1 MTTERRRLLV
11 AALVA
16 AVTVTGAVVVVAR
29 SGGDSE
35 RDPVD
40 PAWVGTEFPTPTAAP
55 EPTASAGAPVLAW
68 SLDAAEVYGR
78 AFAQF
83 RDPRYG
89 TEFDWDSPGFIE
101 AGDTVV
107 TAIGLPDP
115 RGYSLD
121 ETMFVGVDTGDGT
134 VRWRTPVG
142 TLGGCAEILI
152 KRELVCHRGIGEHA
166 LAVVNVDS
174 GALTEMPVPD
184 EWSIFGIAADGDR
197 VVVVEGN
204 PEDNDVEVHA
214 GPPAAPGSAWTSRFD
229 IGDVWESVAEDAVIQ
244 VEQGVGVIAMG
255 GDVVGFDPATGRQTW
270 SRGLPECVGDPR
282 IAPPGLVVVTRSGC
296 DDGESRGFDVIDR
309 FGRSLVTT
317 DTGSPGRVLVDESAD
332 GMPLVVGGAAHDRES
347 GEMLWR
353 SDELDGSSGVAV
365 TDRVVVVRGREA
377 IGVDPDAGRI
387 LWRTELDEDAESLLR
402 GGDGLVV
409 VGSRVLTGIDPETG
423 RIRWTL
429 PPDAVGTGDSLSGA
443 SVGLAGGRLILT
455 GGRAMVGLT

>member
-1 MTTERRRLLV
+1 MTPEGRRLLV

-40 PAWVGTEFPTPTAAP
+40 PAWVGTEFPTPTAPP
-55 EPTASAGAPVLAW
+55 EPTASADAPIRAW

-89 TEFDWDSPGFIE
+89 TEFDWDSPGFVE

-121 ETMFVGVDTGDGT
+121 ETMFIGVDTADGT

-142 TLGGCAEILI
+142 VLGGCAEALVE
-152 KRELVCHRGIGEHA
+152 RELVCYRGLGEQT
-166 LAVVNVDS
+166 LVVVNVDT
-174 GALTEMPVPD
+174 GALSEVSVPED
-184 EWSIFGIAADGDR
+184 WSIFGIATDGDR
-197 VVVVEGN
+197 VMVVEGN

-214 GPPAAPGSAWTSRFD
+214 GPAAAPGSEWTTRFD
-229 IGDVWESVAEDAVIQ
+229 LGDAWEGIAEGSVINVR
-244 VEQGVGVIAMG
+244 QGVGLIDIGA
-255 GDVVGFDPATGRQTW
+255 DIVGFDPVTGRQTW

-282 IAPPGLVVVTRSGC
+282 IAPPGLVIITRSGC
-296 DDGESRGFDVIDR
+296 DDGESRGFDVVDR

-317 DTGSPGRVLVDESAD
+317 DSGSPGRVLVDEPVG

-353 SDELDGSSGVAV
+353 SDELDGASGVAV
-365 TDRVVVVRGREA
+365 TGRVVVVRGREA
-377 IGVDPDAGRI
+377 IGVDRGAGRI
-387 LWRTELDEDAESLLR
+387 LWRTELDENAESLIR
-402 GGDGLVV
+402 DGDGLVV

-429 PPDAVGTGDSLSGA
+429 PMAAVGTGDSSSGA
-443 SVGLAGGRLILT
+443 SVGLADGRLILT
-455 GGRAMVGLT
+455 GGRAMVGLS